1 MCCGGGD
8 GGECRPLGWLL
19 GLPFALLA
27 VLVSIVGAIIWIIG
41 YAPSLPTWSTST
53 ALYAC
58 SGSMYVNSHLRPWRW
73 CRLPISCICPCCLC
87 VTLVLEVAVELIKA
101 PLHVMTWFTSKIPC

>member
-27 VLVSIVGAIIWIIG
+27 VIVSFVGAIIWIIG
-41 YAPSLPTWSTST
+41 YAPSL
-53 ALYAC
+53 LGRRRRLCCIVC
-58 SGSMYVNSHLRPWRW
+58 SGSM
-73 CRLPISCICPCCLC
+73 
-87 VTLVLEVAVELIKA
+87 
-101 PLHVMTWFTSKIPC
+101 